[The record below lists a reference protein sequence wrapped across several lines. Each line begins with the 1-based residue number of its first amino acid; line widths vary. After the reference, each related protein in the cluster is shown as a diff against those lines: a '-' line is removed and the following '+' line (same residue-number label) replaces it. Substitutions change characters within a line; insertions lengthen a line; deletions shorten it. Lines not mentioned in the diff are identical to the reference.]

1 MITIFNGRSFGLD
14 GQKSSIYVQ
23 LAVTMREHI
32 GEFNTGKSLTPF
44 AVFMEIAKGA
54 RTSIDYDVALA
65 SADLATVHRRAS
77 PVSAWRL

>member
-1 MITIFNGRSFGLD
+1 MSEPQLSLAEWVAREAEQRAWSLREVARRSITPKRPKG
-14 GQKSSIYVQ
+14 YT
-23 LAVTMREHI
+23 VTTI
-32 GEFNTGKSLTPF
+32 
-44 AVFMEIAKGA
+44 AEIAKGA